1 VCAGIHWEGAGLW
14 QGSPSPSRYSVGI
27 HGCLLVGGGGIWIL
41 SINKQNKLR
50 KIWIFSVL
58 SFLYDFLSL
67 ENDVSVSSKRNKH
80 ENLEKKI
87 IFC

>member
-1 VCAGIHWEGAGLW
+1 VRAARERTSRGALFV
-14 QGSPSPSRYSVGI
+14 R
-27 HGCLLVGGGGIWIL
+27 IWIL
-41 SINKQNKLR
+41 SINKQKKLR